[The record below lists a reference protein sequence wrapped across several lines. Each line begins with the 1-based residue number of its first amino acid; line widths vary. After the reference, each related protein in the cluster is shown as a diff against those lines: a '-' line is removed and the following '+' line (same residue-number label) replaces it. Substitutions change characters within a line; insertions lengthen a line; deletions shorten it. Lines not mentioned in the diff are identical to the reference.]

1 MKESDIQIDV
11 VNWLKSKQSD
21 YRMRFF
27 SIPNEG
33 QRKVW
38 FLNKLVRMGLKSGV
52 PDLVIE
58 FPQGRMVYLEI
69 KAEKGKLS
77 ETQQNWLKVSNVFKT
92 PHYIIKGSL
101 DANLSLLE
109 GVLAL
114 FPDAKIK
121 KAENSPLQPQE
132 V

>member
-109 GVLAL
+109 GVLDM

-121 KAENSPLQPQE
+121 KAENSPLLPQE

>member
-1 MKESDIQIDV
+1 MKESDIQIEV
-11 VNWLKSKQSD
+11 VEWLKSKQSE

-58 FPQGRMVYLEI
+58 FPKGRMVYLEI
-69 KAEKGKLS
+69 KTEKGKLS
-77 ETQQNWLKVSNVFKT
+77 ETQQNYLKVSNLFHT
-92 PHYIIKGSL
+92 PHYVLYGSVET
-101 DANLSLLE
+101 NMSLLE

-121 KAENSPLQPQE
+121 SDKNPLQPQE

>member
-27 SIPNEG
+27 SIPNDG

-101 DANLSLLE
+101 DANLSVLE

-121 KAENSPLQPQE
+121 KAENSPLLPQE

>member
-77 ETQQNWLKVSNVFKT
+77 ETQQNWLKVSNLFHT
-92 PHYIIKGSL
+92 PHYVLYGSVES
-101 DANLSLLE
+101 NKSLLE

-121 KAENSPLQPQE
+121 SDKNPLQPQE

>member
-1 MKESDIQIDV
+1 MKESDIQIEV
-11 VNWLKSKQSD
+11 VEWLKSKQSD

-69 KAEKGKLS
+69 KTQKGKLS

-101 DANLSLLE
+101 DANLSVLE

-121 KAENSPLQPQE
+121 KAENSPLLPQE

>member
-77 ETQQNWLKVSNVFKT
+77 ETQQNWLKVSKVFHT
-92 PHYIIKGSL
+92 PHYVLYGSL
-101 DANLSLLE
+101 ELNKSLLE
-109 GVLAL
+109 GVLDM

-121 KAENSPLQPQE
+121 KAENSPLLPQE

>member
-1 MKESDIQIDV
+1 MKESDIQIEV
-11 VNWLKSKQSD
+11 VDWFKSKQSE
-21 YRMRFF
+21 YRFRIF
-27 SIPNEG
+27 SVPNEG

-38 FLNKLVRMGLKSGV
+38 FLNKLVKMGLKSGV
-52 PDLVIE
+52 PDLILE

-77 ETQQNWLKVSNVFKT
+77 ETQQNWLKVSNIFKT
-92 PHYIIKGSL
+92 PHYIIKGSVE
-101 DANLSLLE
+101 ANMDVLE

-121 KAENSPLQPQE
+121 KEENSPLLPLE

>member
-1 MKESDIQIDV
+1 VKESDIQIEV
-11 VNWLKSKQSD
+11 VDWFKSKQSE
-21 YRMRFF
+21 YRFRIF
-27 SIPNEG
+27 SVPNEG

-38 FLNKLVRMGLKSGV
+38 YLNKLVRMGLKSGV
-52 PDLVIE
+52 PDLILE
-58 FPQGRMVYLEI
+58 FPEGRMVYLEI

-101 DANLSLLE
+101 EANLSVLE

-121 KAENSPLQPQE
+121 SDKNPLQPQE
-132 V
+132 E

>member
-1 MKESDIQIDV
+1 VKESDIQIEV
-11 VNWLKSKQSD
+11 VEWLKSKQSE

-38 FLNKLVRMGLKSGV
+38 FLNKLVKMGLKSGV

-69 KAEKGKLS
+69 KAEKGRLS
-77 ETQQNWLKVSNVFKT
+77 ETQQNWLKVSKVFHT
-92 PHYIIKGSL
+92 PHYVLYGSV

-109 GVLAL
+109 GILDLYPV
-114 FPDAKIK
+114 AKIK
-121 KAENSPLQPQE
+121 SDKNPLQPQE
-132 V
+132 E

>member
-1 MKESDIQIDV
+1 MKESDIQIEV
-11 VNWLKSKQSD
+11 VEWLKSKQSE

-58 FPQGRMVYLEI
+58 FPEGRMVYLEI

-77 ETQQNWLKVSNVFKT
+77 ETQQNWLKVSKVFHT
-92 PHYIIKGSL
+92 PHYVLYGSV
-101 DANLSLLE
+101 DANMSLLE

-121 KAENSPLQPQE
+121 SDKNPLQPQE

>member
-1 MKESDIQIDV
+1 MKESDIQIEV
-11 VNWLKSKQSD
+11 VDWFKSKQSE
-21 YRMRFF
+21 YRFRIF
-27 SIPNEG
+27 SVPNEG

-52 PDLVIE
+52 PDLILE
-58 FPQGRMVYLEI
+58 FPKGRMVYLEI

-77 ETQQNWLKVSNVFKT
+77 ETQQNWLKVSNVFHT
-92 PHYIIKGSL
+92 PHYVLYGSV

-121 KAENSPLQPQE
+121 SDKNPLQPQE

>member
-1 MKESDIQIDV
+1 MKESDIQIEV
-11 VNWLKSKQSD
+11 VDWFKSKQSE
-21 YRMRFF
+21 YRFRIF
-27 SIPNEG
+27 SVPNEG

-52 PDLVIE
+52 PDLILE
-58 FPQGRMVYLEI
+58 FPKGRMVYLEI

-77 ETQQNWLKVSNVFKT
+77 ETQQKWLKVSNLFHT
-92 PHYIIKGSL
+92 PHYVLYGSV

-121 KAENSPLQPQE
+121 SDKNLLQPQE

>member
-77 ETQQNWLKVSNVFKT
+77 ETQQNWLKVSNLFHT
-92 PHYIIKGSL
+92 PHYVLYGSL
-101 DANLSLLE
+101 ELNKSLLE
-109 GVLAL
+109 GVLDM

-121 KAENSPLQPQE
+121 KAENSPLLPQE

>member
-1 MKESDIQIDV
+1 MKESDIQIEV
-11 VNWLKSKQSD
+11 VDWFKSKQAE
-21 YRMRFF
+21 YRFRIF
-27 SIPNEG
+27 SVPNEG

-52 PDLVIE
+52 PDLILE
-58 FPQGRMVYLEI
+58 FPEGRIVYLEI
-69 KAEKGKLS
+69 KSEKGKLS

-92 PHYIIKGSL
+92 PHYIIKGSVE
-101 DANLSLLE
+101 ANLSVLE

-121 KAENSPLQPQE
+121 SDKNLLQPQE

>member
-1 MKESDIQIDV
+1 MH
-11 VNWLKSKQSD
+11 
-21 YRMRFF
+21 
-27 SIPNEG
+27 
-33 QRKVW
+33 
-38 FLNKLVRMGLKSGV
+38 KLVRMGLKSGV
-52 PDLVIE
+52 PDLILE
-58 FPQGRMVYLEI
+58 FPKGRMVYLEI

-92 PHYIIKGSL
+92 PHYVIKGSVE
-101 DANLSLLE
+101 ANMGVLE

-121 KAENSPLQPQE
+121 KAENSPLPPQE

>member
-58 FPQGRMVYLEI
+58 FPEGRMVYLEI

-77 ETQQNWLKVSNVFKT
+77 ETQQNWLKVSNLFHT
-92 PHYIIKGSL
+92 PHYVLYGSVES
-101 DANLSLLE
+101 NKSHLE
-109 GVLAL
+109 GILDL
-114 FPDAKIK
+114 YPDAKIK
-121 KAENSPLQPQE
+121 KAENSPLLPQE

>member
-1 MKESDIQIDV
+1 VKESDIQIDV

-101 DANLSLLE
+101 DANLSVLE

-121 KAENSPLQPQE
+121 KAENSPLLPQE

>member
-1 MKESDIQIDV
+1 MKESDIQIEV
-11 VNWLKSKQSD
+11 VEWLKSKQSD

-52 PDLVIE
+52 PDLILE
-58 FPQGRMVYLEI
+58 FPKGRMVYLEI

-77 ETQQNWLKVSNVFKT
+77 ETQQNWLKVSKVFHT
-92 PHYIIKGSL
+92 PHYVLYGSVE
-101 DANLSLLE
+101 ANLSLLE

-121 KAENSPLQPQE
+121 SDKNPLQPQE

>member
-1 MKESDIQIDV
+1 MKESDIQIEV
-11 VNWLKSKQSD
+11 VDWFKSKQSE
-21 YRMRFF
+21 YRFRIF
-27 SIPNEG
+27 SVPNEG

-52 PDLVIE
+52 PDLILE
-58 FPQGRMVYLEI
+58 FPKGRMGYLEI
-69 KAEKGKLS
+69 KSEKRKLS
-77 ETQQNWLKVSNVFKT
+77 ETQQNWLKVSKVFHT
-92 PHYIIKGSL
+92 PHFIIKGSVE
-101 DANLSLLE
+101 ANMDVLE

-121 KAENSPLQPQE
+121 AEKNPLPPLE

>member
-1 MKESDIQIDV
+1 MKESDIQIEV
-11 VNWLKSKQSD
+11 VDWLKSKQSD

-58 FPQGRMVYLEI
+58 FTEGRMVYLEI

-77 ETQQNWLKVSNVFKT
+77 ETQQNWLKVSKVFHT
-92 PHYIIKGSL
+92 PHYVLYGSV

-121 KAENSPLQPQE
+121 SDKNPLQPQE

>member
-1 MKESDIQIDV
+1 MKESDIQIEV
-11 VNWLKSKQSD
+11 VEWLKSKQSE

-58 FPQGRMVYLEI
+58 FPEGRMVYLEI

-92 PHYIIKGSL
+92 PHYIIKGSVE
-101 DANLSLLE
+101 ANMDVLE

-121 KAENSPLQPQE
+121 SDKNPLQPQE

>member
-38 FLNKLVRMGLKSGV
+38 FLNKLVKMGLKSGV

-101 DANLSLLE
+101 DANLSVLE

-121 KAENSPLQPQE
+121 KAENSPLLPQE

>member
-1 MKESDIQIDV
+1 M
-11 VNWLKSKQSD
+11 
-21 YRMRFF
+21 
-27 SIPNEG
+27 
-33 QRKVW
+33 W

-58 FPQGRMVYLEI
+58 FPEGRMVYLEI

-77 ETQQNWLKVSNVFKT
+77 ETQQNWLKVSKVFHT
-92 PHYIIKGSL
+92 PHYVLYGSV

-121 KAENSPLQPQE
+121 SDKNPLQPQE

>member
-11 VNWLKSKQSD
+11 VNWLKSKHSD

-77 ETQQNWLKVSNVFKT
+77 ETHQNWLKVSNVFKT

-101 DANLSLLE
+101 DANLSVLE

-121 KAENSPLQPQE
+121 KAENSPLLPQE

>member
-1 MKESDIQIDV
+1 VKESDIQIEV
-11 VNWLKSKQSD
+11 VDWFKSKQSE
-21 YRMRFF
+21 YRFRIF
-27 SIPNEG
+27 SVPNEG

-52 PDLVIE
+52 PDLILE
-58 FPQGRMVYLEI
+58 FPEGRMVYLEI

-92 PHYIIKGSL
+92 PHYIIKGSVE
-101 DANLSLLE
+101 ANMSLLE
-109 GVLAL
+109 GILDL
-114 FPDAKIK
+114 YPDAKIK
-121 KAENSPLQPQE
+121 SDKNPLQPQE

>member
-1 MKESDIQIDV
+1 MKESDIQIEV
-11 VNWLKSKQSD
+11 VEWLKEQQKH
-21 YRMRFF
+21 YRFRFF
-27 SIPNEG
+27 YCVNEG
-33 QRKVW
+33 KRKVW
-38 FLNKLVRMGLKSGV
+38 YLHKLVRMGLKSGV
-52 PDLVIE
+52 PDLILE
-58 FPQGRMVYLEI
+58 FPKGRMVYLEI

-77 ETQQNWLKVSNVFKT
+77 ETQQNWLKVSKVFHT
-92 PHYIIKGSL
+92 PHYVLYGSV

-121 KAENSPLQPQE
+121 SDKNLLQPQE

>member
-1 MKESDIQIDV
+1 MKESDIQIEV
-11 VNWLKSKQSD
+11 VEWLKEQQKH
-21 YRMRFF
+21 YRFRFF
-27 SIPNEG
+27 YCVNEG
-33 QRKVW
+33 KRKVW
-38 FLNKLVRMGLKSGV
+38 YLHKLVRMGLKSGV
-52 PDLVIE
+52 PDLILE
-58 FPQGRMVYLEI
+58 FPKGRMVYLEL

-77 ETQQNWLKVSNVFKT
+77 ETQQNWLKVSNLFHT
-92 PHYIIKGSL
+92 PHYVLYGSV

-121 KAENSPLQPQE
+121 SDKNPLQPQE

>member
-1 MKESDIQIDV
+1 MKESDIQIEV
-11 VNWLKSKQSD
+11 VDWFKSKQSE
-21 YRMRFF
+21 YRFRIF
-27 SIPNEG
+27 SVPNEG

-52 PDLVIE
+52 PDLILE
-58 FPQGRMVYLEI
+58 FPKGRMVYLEI

-77 ETQQNWLKVSNVFKT
+77 ETQQNWLKVSNLFHT
-92 PHYIIKGSL
+92 PHYVLYGSV

-121 KAENSPLQPQE
+121 SDKNPLQPQE

>member
-121 KAENSPLQPQE
+121 KAENSPLLPQE